1 MTTVAVFDFDGT
13 ITTQDSLWKFLK
25 FSQSRARLYAG
36 LLCISPVIILYLL
49 KIISNDKAKE
59 LLFSC
64 FFKRWSLQKFNS
76 VCRQFSVQIEQML
89 RPDVLKILDK
99 HKRNGH
105 RIYIISASVENW
117 IIPWAENHG
126 IAGVLATQIEVDLS
140 MRLTG
145 KFKNKNCYGIE
156 KVNRLSAILPDR
168 KSYYLYAYGDSNGD
182 KEMID
187 FADDGIFI
195 KSSAH

>member
-89 RPDVLKILDK
+89 RLDVLKILDE

-126 IAGVLATQIEVDLS
+126 IAGVLATQIEVDFS

-145 KFKNKNCYGIE
+145 KFKSKNCYGIE
-156 KVNRLSAILPDR
+156 KVNRLSAVLPDR

-195 KSSAH
+195 KSIAH